1 MSENGSQLRVTMLS
15 YSTEKKGLGMTIS
28 KLKGEKHEKNNEED
42 AGSLDSLHHHV
53 R

>member
-1 MSENGSQLRVTMLS
+1 M
-15 YSTEKKGLGMTIS
+15 GMTIS

-53 R
+53 GQLYRRISQNPSRAVLWVE